1 MIEQGYNDF
10 LFSSREMSSFE
21 RGIEAAKTT
30 AEVMK
35 ILQDHDLSEKDFPD
49 GGIPGPPPDGFP
61 TT

>member
-1 MIEQGYNDF
+1 
-10 LFSSREMSSFE
+10 MSSFE